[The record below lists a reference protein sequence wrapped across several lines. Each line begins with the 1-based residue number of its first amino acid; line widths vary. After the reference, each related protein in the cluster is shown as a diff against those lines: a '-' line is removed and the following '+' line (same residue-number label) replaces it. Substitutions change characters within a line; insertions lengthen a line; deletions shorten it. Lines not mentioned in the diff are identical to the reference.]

1 MGLPR
6 GIGSPAVYWPAGY
19 LPIQNFHFRSGMC
32 KMKTSKAPNKST
44 ISPGVIATV
53 LVSLIVALFL
63 SAFAISQLQ
72 AVSENFKHVT
82 QGIGHFFGSL
92 FSELTWLDYIC
103 DLFLYGPLSLPLG
116 AYL

>member
-1 MGLPR
+1 
-6 GIGSPAVYWPAGY
+6 
-19 LPIQNFHFRSGMC
+19 
-32 KMKTSKAPNKST
+32 MKTSKAPNKAT
-44 ISPGVIATV
+44 ISPGVLATV